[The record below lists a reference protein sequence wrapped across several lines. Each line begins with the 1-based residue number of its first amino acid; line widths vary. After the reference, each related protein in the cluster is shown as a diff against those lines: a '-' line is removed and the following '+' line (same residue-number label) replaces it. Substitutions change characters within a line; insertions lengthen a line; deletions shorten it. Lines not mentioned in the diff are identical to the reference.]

1 MFISQIWYDTIF
13 FGSLPVLSGCSR
25 LIAFEAYEDFLID
38 IKVYYA
44 HEVGL

>member
-1 MFISQIWYDTIF
+1 MMSVYEIWYF
-13 FGSLPVLSGCSR
+13 FFRPLSVLSGFSR
-25 LIAFEAYEDFLID
+25 LTGFEAFEDFLID